1 MRPQE
6 TVKAYPHSLPSKHC
20 TLGRETAIQKCVWR
34 EDGWLYLAQGGMVP
48 AIETAGPAGIP
59 PAPIRQAPWNGR
71 FDSLKLDLHFQS
83 LRQPVT
89 EDWLSLTERPGF
101 LRLKGGEPTV
111 STFRQSLVA
120 RRVQAFD
127 ISAETSVEFQ
137 PTTFQQMAGLIA
149 YYDTENHYYLR
160 LSHDGTLGRTLNIIA
175 TDAACSREVL
185 ADDVAVPGTG
195 AVGMRLTLRGAA
207 LRFEYALPGGDWRP
221 IGPTLNG
228 AILSDDYSHLGFTG
242 AFVGLCCQ
250 DISGQRLP
258 ADFSSFV
265 YREEA

>member
-1 MRPQE
+1 M
-6 TVKAYPHSLPSKHC
+6 
-20 TLGRETAIQKCVWR
+20 
-34 EDGWLYLAQGGMVP
+34 
-48 AIETAGPAGIP
+48 
-59 PAPIRQAPWNGR
+59 
-71 FDSLKLDLHFQS
+71 
-83 LRQPVT
+83 
-89 EDWLSLTERPGF
+89 
-101 LRLKGGEPTV
+101 
-111 STFRQSLVA
+111 
-120 RRVQAFD
+120 QAFD